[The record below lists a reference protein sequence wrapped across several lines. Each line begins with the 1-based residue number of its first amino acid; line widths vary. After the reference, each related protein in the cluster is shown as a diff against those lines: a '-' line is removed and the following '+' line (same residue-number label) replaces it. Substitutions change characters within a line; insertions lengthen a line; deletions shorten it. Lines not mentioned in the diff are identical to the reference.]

1 MKHYVMIINIE
12 IVNLIRRHYMKNY
25 NNMTRSELILKILFL
40 ERRMNEKQ
48 IFIDM
53 LVKRIELLLKE
64 VRR

>member
-12 IVNLIRRHYMKNY
+12 IVNLIRRRYMKNY

-40 ERRMNEKQ
+40 ERRINEKQ

>member
-1 MKHYVMIINIE
+1 
-12 IVNLIRRHYMKNY
+12 MKNY